1 MVMQVNNLN
10 VGIFNVGGGA
20 APVVSTPEQRAASA
34 QLHEMMSLSNRSM
47 SDEELLAEIQRNAGE
62 MDKNINMSLTNMRGG
77 QLDLR
82 ALDAALNGIAAQ
94 QNALSSPPPSPLP
107 ALNLIAEVQVEDAD
121 GVRSMKSIGAIL
133 AAAGVNVGTVTM
145 SPDSIRGL
153 RDAIGAKV
161 SSIKTNNER
170 GQMEVQQMMS
180 RRSQLFQMTSNVL
193 ASRSETRKSIVQN
206 IR

>member
-1 MVMQVNNLN
+1 
-10 VGIFNVGGGA
+10 
-20 APVVSTPEQRAASA
+20 
-34 QLHEMMSLSNRSM
+34 
-47 SDEELLAEIQRNAGE
+47 
-62 MDKNINMSLTNMRGG
+62 
-77 QLDLR
+77 
-82 ALDAALNGIAAQ
+82 
-94 QNALSSPPPSPLP
+94 
-107 ALNLIAEVQVEDAD
+107 
-121 GVRSMKSIGAIL
+121 MKSIGAIL